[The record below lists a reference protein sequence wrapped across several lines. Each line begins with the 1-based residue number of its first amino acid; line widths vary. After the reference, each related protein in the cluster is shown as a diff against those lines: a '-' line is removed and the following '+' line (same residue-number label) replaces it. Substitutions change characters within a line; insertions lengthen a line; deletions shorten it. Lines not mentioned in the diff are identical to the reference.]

1 MSGKLERF
9 ARDLERRAQALEL
22 PQPQEEPAPLTG
34 TILDALALFGALF
47 AGESWFAWRAFLKAL
62 FGLPLEPVELEVFI
76 RQTERQAAPA
86 TPSREAWVIVGRRG
100 GKSRIAAL
108 VAVFL
113 ACLRDYRAVLAP
125 GEPGVVMVIAAD
137 RLQARVVFRYI
148 CGLIDAVPDLRALVV
163 KRRKESLEL
172 STGVVI
178 EVHTA
183 SYRTV
188 RGYTVLAAVLDEVA
202 FWRSEDSAS
211 PDKEVLDALRPGMA
225 TVPGAVLLAISTP
238 YARRGEV
245 WNAYERWRGREEPGT
260 PLVWQAETAAMNP
273 AVDLSVIEMAY
284 AEDPVAA
291 AAEYGAQFRSDVE
304 AFLSREAVDAVIV
317 AGRRELAPWAGRSYV
332 AFTDPSGGSQD
343 SFTLGIAHR
352 EGNRAVLDALREVR
366 PPFSPDAVVK
376 DFAELLRSYGLVTV
390 VGDHYG
396 GEWPRERF
404 TVHGISY
411 WLAPEPKSVIYRAF
425 LPAVN
430 SGRVELLEH
439 PRLRAQLLGLERRV
453 ARSGSDS
460 IDHPPGAHDDV
471 ANAAAG
477 ALALVLK
484 RAPELPGRY
493 RALKHTH

>member
-1 MSGKLERF
+1 IYVRH
-9 ARDLERRAQALEL
+9 
-22 PQPQEEPAPLTG
+22 
-34 TILDALALFGALF
+34 
-47 AGESWFAWRAFLKAL
+47 
-62 FGLPLEPVELEVFI
+62 
-76 RQTERQAAPA
+76 TERQVAPV
-86 TPSREAWVIVGRRG
+86 TPSRESWVIVGRRG

-113 ACLRDYRAVLAP
+113 ACLRDYSGVLAP
-125 GEPGVVMVIAAD
+125 GERGVVMVIAAD
-137 RLQARVVFRYI
+137 RLQARVVLRYI
-148 CGLIDAVPDLRALVV
+148 VGLIDDVPELRALVV
-163 KRRKESLEL
+163 NRRKESLDL
-172 STGVVI
+172 CTGVVI

-260 PLVWQAETAAMNP
+260 PLVWQADTASMNP
-273 AVDLSVIEMAY
+273 AVDPFVIESAY

-304 AFLSREAVDAVIV
+304 AFLSKEAVDDVVV
-317 AGRRELAPWAGRSYV
+317 AGRRELAPGYSRSYM

-343 SFTLGIAHR
+343 SFTLAIAHR

-366 PPFSPDAVVK
+366 PPFSPDSVVK
-376 DFAELLRSYGLVTV
+376 DFAELLRSYGIDTVT
-390 VGDHYG
+390 GDHYG

-404 TVHGISY
+404 RAHGINY
-411 WLAPEPKSVIYRAF
+411 WLAPEPKSAIYRAF

-460 IDHPPGAHDDV
+460 IDHPPGAHDDL

-477 ALALVLK
+477 VLGLILK
-484 RAPELPGRY
+484 RPPEPPPRY
-493 RALKHTH
+493 GIVRHTV